1 MTQKPPAPVVKAFLV
16 CDTVIHDAQ
25 TGKKSII
32 GVFHE
37 LRAHRFPAVHPVLW
51 IYANLT
57 DSHGRYAFQI
67 RFLDVGRN
75 QVLGH
80 GDPPPIDIPGPLQ
93 TTELA
98 AQLRNVALPG
108 PGTFE
113 FQRPNQFRFAY
124 AKPAEQLIV
133 ADGKEVW
140 IYDPDLQQATVR
152 QMDQALGATPV
163 ALLAGGDLSRDFT
176 LKALPAANGL
186 DWVQATPRRND
197 SGLQSLKL
205 GFKGRELSALEIVDG
220 FGQQSVMQ
228 FSAVEPNAK
237 VSAERFR
244 FTPPPGTDIAR
255 QP

>member
-1 MTQKPPAPVVKAFLV
+1 MNGAGRRVPRLSYLPHLPLRSSIHAIVDEPPMVHPL
-16 CDTVIHDAQ
+16 HSLQ
-25 TGKKSII
+25 SLRSLSLRG
-32 GVFHE
+32 
-37 LRAHRFPAVHPVLW
+37 LRATRAVAGAALLGAAALAHADGVSALQQFV
-51 IYANLT
+51 T
-57 DSHGRYAFQI
+57 EVKSGRASFT
-67 RFLDVGRN
+67 
-75 QVLGH
+75 
-80 GDPPPIDIPGPLQ
+80 Q
-93 TTELA
+93 TVTA
-98 AQLRNVALPG
+98 PDGKRKKTTT
-108 PGTFE
+108 GTFE